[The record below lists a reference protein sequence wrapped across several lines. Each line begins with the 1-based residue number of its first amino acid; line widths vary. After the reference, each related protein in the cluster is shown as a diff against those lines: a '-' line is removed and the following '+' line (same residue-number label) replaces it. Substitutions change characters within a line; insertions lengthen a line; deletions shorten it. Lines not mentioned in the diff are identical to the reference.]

1 MINDLT
7 HVWRDFHEHL
17 KLEAIDSTW
26 WLSLDGE
33 QGRLPEKYSKD
44 NDIWVERRQGL
55 RLHSIIILR
64 CESVAFSLLLRV
76 IYFLGIDNMAQHE
89 KN

>member
-17 KLEAIDSTW
+17 KLEATDSTW

-64 CESVAFSLLLRV
+64 CASVAFSLLLRV